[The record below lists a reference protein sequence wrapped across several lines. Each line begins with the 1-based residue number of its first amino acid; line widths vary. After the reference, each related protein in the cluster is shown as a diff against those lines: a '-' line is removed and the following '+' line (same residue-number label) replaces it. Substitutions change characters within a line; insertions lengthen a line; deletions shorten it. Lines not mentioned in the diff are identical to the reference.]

1 MGAGKFKFVIWHAD
15 GTKKSL
21 DTADAYTKLEEMR
34 LKYGWSYAI
43 WGTEVAPTPKEGS
56 DGVHIDGYYEMP
68 NPRKED
74 TERKKF
80 VKYLKDGWGSVK
92 LAKGTAGENTDYSS
106 KDDCNVVEH
115 GTPAAQGVRKDL
127 VAAKNSILK
136 GELSTVQI
144 LQEDPEMYHMYGR
157 TLDKIEDLRMQQ
169 VYRTEMTLA
178 EWIWGSTGTGKSHYV
193 FEGFTPETHYVWKD
207 DKGWQDGY
215 RQQET
220 VIINDFRGKIPYN
233 DLLQMIDKWP
243 YDVSR
248 RGRPPMPFTS
258 KRVLITSSLPP
269 DQVYKNREEEDK
281 LDQLLRRIKVT
292 ELKAPYEPYV
302 E

>member
-15 GTKKSL
+15 GTKGSL

-34 LKYGWSYAI
+34 VKYGWTYAI

-56 DGVHIDGYYEMP
+56 DGVHIDGYYEYDK
-68 NPRKED
+68 PRKVS
-74 TERKKF
+74 TELNKFNKHLKKGF
-80 VKYLKDGWGSVK
+80 GDLALARGS
-92 LAKGTAGENTDYSS
+92 AGENQDYSS

-115 GTPAAQGVRKDL
+115 GEAAAQGVRKDL
-127 VAAKNSILK
+127 VAAKDAILK
-136 GELSTVQI
+136 GELSTVEI
-144 LQEDPEMYHMYGR
+144 IQEDPELYHQYGR

-178 EWIWGSTGTGKSHYV
+178 EWVWGTTGTGKSHYA
-193 FEGFTPETHYVWKD
+193 FQGFTPETHYVWKD

-258 KRVLITSSLPP
+258 KRVIITSSLPP
-269 DQVYKNREEEDK
+269 DQVYKNRDEEDK